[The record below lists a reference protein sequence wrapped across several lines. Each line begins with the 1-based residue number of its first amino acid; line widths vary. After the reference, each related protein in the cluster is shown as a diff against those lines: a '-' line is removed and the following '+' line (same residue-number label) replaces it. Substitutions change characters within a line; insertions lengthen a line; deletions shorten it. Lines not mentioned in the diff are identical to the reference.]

1 MLGYRLITAL
11 AWGWIM
17 AKNKKLVVEFE
28 PSNEQMDEVINKA
41 LIAQLMSTITQIGIR
56 VDNPNDVNIIINK
69 EKSNDN

>member
-11 AWGWIM
+11 VWGWIM

-41 LIAQLMSTITQIGIR
+41 LIAQLMTTITQIGIR
-56 VDNPNDVNIIINK
+56 VDNLNDVNIIINK

>member
-1 MLGYRLITAL
+1 
-11 AWGWIM
+11 M